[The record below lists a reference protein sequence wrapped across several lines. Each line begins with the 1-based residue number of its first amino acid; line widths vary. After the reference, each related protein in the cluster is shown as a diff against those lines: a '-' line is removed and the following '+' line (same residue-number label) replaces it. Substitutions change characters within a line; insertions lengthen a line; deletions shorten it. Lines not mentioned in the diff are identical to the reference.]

1 MQLINGL
8 AQVPILALML
18 TLVLSGCASLQEPQA
33 DDPSYAPLVPEP
45 APRPVMQSGSL
56 FAQNH
61 SNSLYSDNKARHE
74 GDIITVLLVE
84 RTQASKKAKTETK
97 KDSSTSID
105 PIIGLNGGPVSIGGN
120 VLQFGAGSNSNY
132 KGDSK
137 ADQSNSLTGDIS
149 VNVLRVQSNGNL
161 VIRGEKWLT
170 LNTGKEYIRLTG
182 VIRAEDVDVNNTV
195 ESTKIANARI
205 EYSGTGAHH
214 GGQSPG
220 WLSRFFN
227 GPLWPF

>member
-1 MQLINGL
+1 MLRIIIGVG
-8 AQVPILALML
+8 AILW
-18 TLVLSGCASLQEPQA
+18 LSGCASLQEPQA
-33 DDPSYAPLVPEP
+33 NDPYFAPLQPETP
-45 APRPVMQSGSL
+45 SRPLLQNGSL

-74 GDIITVLLVE
+74 GDIITVVLRE
-84 RTQASKKAKTETK
+84 STQASKKAKTEMQ
-97 KDSSTSID
+97 KDSSTSFE
-105 PIIGLNGGPVSIGGN
+105 PMVGLGGRNVSVAGN
-120 VLQFGAGSNSNY
+120 VLQFGADSTSDY

-137 ADQSNSLTGDIS
+137 ADQSNSLVGNIS
-149 VNVLRVQSNGNL
+149 VNVLQVLNNGNL

-182 VIRAEDVDVNNTV
+182 VIRSQDVDVNNTV

-205 EYSGTGAHH
+205 EYSGTGSAHN
-214 GGQSPG
+214 GQSPG

>member
-1 MQLINGL
+1 MLRFITGL
-8 AQVPILALML
+8 CCALL
-18 TLVLSGCASLQEPQA
+18 LGGCASLEEPKA
-33 DDPSYAPLVPEP
+33 DDPYFAPLQPEP
-45 APRPVMQSGSL
+45 PSRPLTQSGSL
-56 FAQNH
+56 FAQNY

-74 GDIITVLLVE
+74 GDIITVILKE
-84 RTQASKKAKTETK
+84 RTQASKNAKSEMK
-97 KDSSTSID
+97 KDSSTSFE
-105 PIIGLNGGPVSIGGN
+105 PMIGLGGRNVSVAGN
-120 VLQFGAGSNSNY
+120 VLQFGADSSSDY
-132 KGDSK
+132 KGDAK
-137 ADQSNSLTGDIS
+137 ADQSNSLVGNIS
-149 VNVLRVQSNGNL
+149 VNVLQVLNNGNL

-182 VIRAEDVDVNNTV
+182 VIRSQDVDVNNTV

-214 GGQSPG
+214 NGQSPG

>member
-1 MQLINGL
+1 MLRFIIGCCITLLI
-8 AQVPILALML
+8 
-18 TLVLSGCASLQEPQA
+18 SGCSSLQEPKQ
-33 DDPSYAPLVPEP
+33 DDPLFAPVAPEP
-45 APRPVMQSGSL
+45 AARPLVQSGSL
-56 FAQNH
+56 FAQNY

-74 GDIITVLLVE
+74 GDIITVVLRE
-84 RTQASKKAKTETK
+84 STQASKKAKTEMQ
-97 KDSSTSID
+97 KDSSTSFE
-105 PIIGLNGGPVSIGGN
+105 PMVGLGGRNVSVAGN
-120 VLQFGAGSNSNY
+120 TLQFGADSTSDY
-132 KGDSK
+132 KGDAK
-137 ADQSNSLTGDIS
+137 ADQSNSLVGNIS
-149 VNVLRVQSNGNL
+149 VNVLQVLNNGNL

-182 VIRAEDVDVNNTV
+182 VIRSEDVDVNNTV

-214 GGQSPG
+214 NGQSPG

>member
-1 MQLINGL
+1 MRTFTGFGI
-8 AQVPILALML
+8 ALL
-18 TLVLSGCASLQEPQA
+18 LSGCAAMQEPQA
-33 DDPSYAPLVPEP
+33 DDPYFAPLAPEP
-45 APRPVMQSGSL
+45 ASRPVAQSGSL
-56 FAQNH
+56 FAQNF

-74 GDIITVLLVE
+74 GDIITVVLTE
-84 RTQASKKAKTETK
+84 KTQASKKAKTEMK
-97 KDSSTSID
+97 KDSGASFS
-105 PIIGLNGGPVSIGGN
+105 PMVGLNGGPVSVAGN
-120 VLQFGAGSNSNY
+120 VLQFGADSSSDY

-137 ADQSNSLTGDIS
+137 ADQSNSLTGNIS
-149 VNVLRVQSNGNL
+149 VNVLQVLNNGNL

-182 VIRAEDVDVNNTV
+182 VIRSQDVDMNNTV

-205 EYSGTGAHH
+205 EYSGTGAQH

-220 WLSRFFN
+220 WLSQFFN

>member
-1 MQLINGL
+1 MRNL
-8 AQVPILALML
+8 LML
-18 TLVLSGCASLQEPQA
+18 LVIGCISSLVTGCAATQEARP
-33 DDPSYAPLVPEP
+33 DDPYFAPLPPEP
-45 APRPVMQSGSL
+45 APRPVVRNGSL
-56 FAQNH
+56 FMQSH

-74 GDIITVLLVE
+74 GDIITVVLRE
-84 RTQASKKAKTETK
+84 KTQASKNAKTESK
-97 KDSSTSID
+97 KDSNVAFD
-105 PIIGLNGGPVSIGGN
+105 PINIAGRNASIGGN
-120 VLQFGAGSNSNY
+120 VLQLGSSSSQDF
-132 KGDSK
+132 KGDAK
-137 ADQSNSLTGDIS
+137 ANQSNSLVGDIS
-149 VNVLRVQSNGNL
+149 VNVLQVMSNGNL

-182 VIRAEDVDVNNTV
+182 VIRPQDVDVNNTV

-220 WLSRFFN
+220 WLTRFFN

>member
-1 MQLINGL
+1 
-8 AQVPILALML
+8 ML
-18 TLVLSGCASLQEPQA
+18 RIMSVLCGVVLFSGCASLQEPQQ
-33 DDPSYAPLVPEP
+33 DDPYFSPLVPDQP
-45 APRPVMQSGSL
+45 SRPLTQNGSL
-56 FAQNH
+56 FAQSY
-61 SNSLYSDNKARHE
+61 SNSLYADNKARHE
-74 GDIITVLLVE
+74 GDIITVVLRE
-84 RTQASKKAKTETK
+84 STQASKKAKTEMQ
-97 KDSSTSID
+97 KDSSTSFA
-105 PIIGLNGGPVSIGGN
+105 PMVGLGGRNVSVAGN
-120 VLQFGAGSNSNY
+120 VLQFGADSTSDY

-137 ADQSNSLTGDIS
+137 ADQSNSLVGNIS
-149 VNVLRVQSNGNL
+149 VNVLQVLNNGNL

-182 VIRAEDVDVNNTV
+182 VIRSQDVDVNNTV

-214 GGQSPG
+214 NGQSPG

>member
-1 MQLINGL
+1 
-8 AQVPILALML
+8 ML
-18 TLVLSGCASLQEPQA
+18 RAIVIFGVLVLGGCAALQEPEA
-33 DDPSYAPLVPEP
+33 NDPYYAPLQPQ
-45 APRPVMQSGSL
+45 APSRQLVQNGSL
-56 FAQNH
+56 FAQQY

-74 GDIITVLLVE
+74 GDIITVVLKE
-84 RTQASKKAKTETK
+84 RTQASKNAKTEMK
-97 KDSSTSID
+97 KDSSTSFE
-105 PIIGLNGGPVSIGGN
+105 PMVGLGGRDVSIAGN
-120 VLQFGAGSNSNY
+120 VLQFGADSASDY
-132 KGDSK
+132 KGDAK
-137 ADQSNSLTGDIS
+137 ADQSNSLVGNIS
-149 VNVLRVQSNGNL
+149 VNVLQVLENGNL

-182 VIRAEDVDVNNTV
+182 VIRSQDVDVNNTV

-220 WLSRFFN
+220 WLSRFFS

>member
-1 MQLINGL
+1 MLRIILGL
-8 AQVPILALML
+8 SCILLF
-18 TLVLSGCASLQEPQA
+18 SGCAALQQPEQ
-33 DDPSYAPLVPEP
+33 DDPYFAPMAPDQP
-45 APRPVMQSGSL
+45 AKPLAQSGSL
-56 FAQNH
+56 FARNY

-74 GDIITVLLVE
+74 GDIITVVLRE
-84 RTQASKKAKTETK
+84 STQASKKAKTEMQ
-97 KDSSTSID
+97 KDSSTSIE
-105 PIIGLNGGPVSIGGN
+105 PMIGLSGRPVSVAGN
-120 VLQFGAGSNSNY
+120 VLQFGAGSTSDY

-137 ADQSNSLTGDIS
+137 ADQSNSLVGNIS
-149 VNVLRVQSNGNL
+149 VNVLQVLNNGNL

-182 VIRAEDVDVNNTV
+182 VIRSQDVDVNNTV

-214 GGQSPG
+214 NGQSPG

>member
-1 MQLINGL
+1 MQQLISVI
-8 AQVPILALML
+8 ACA
-18 TLVLSGCASLQEPQA
+18 LVLGGCASMEVPTA
-33 DDPSYAPLVPEP
+33 DDPYFAPLAPEP
-45 APRPVMQSGSL
+45 ASRPLVQNGSL
-56 FAQNH
+56 FAQYY

-74 GDIITVLLVE
+74 GDIITVVLKE
-84 RTQASKKAKTETK
+84 RTQASKNAKTEMQ
-97 KDSSTSID
+97 KDSSTSFE
-105 PIIGLNGGPVSIGGN
+105 PMVGLGGRNVSVAGN
-120 VLQFGAGSNSNY
+120 VLQFGADSTSDY

-137 ADQSNSLTGDIS
+137 ADQSNSLVGNIS
-149 VNVLRVQSNGNL
+149 VNVLQVLNNGNL

-182 VIRAEDVDVNNTV
+182 VIRSQDVDVNNTV

-214 GGQSPG
+214 NGQSPG